1 MAEKL
6 VSPGVFT
13 RENDLSFI
21 AQGVGEIGAAIVGPF
36 KQGPAF
42 KPTIITTQSELTD
55 VFGAADGTYYTELTA
70 QNYLREAGV
79 VTICRVAGTTGYTEQ
94 SPALLTITADGSVK
108 TISVSGSATGSGY
121 TNGTAPIIFSGF
133 TATTQ
138 PTASATIVGGAVSA
152 ITLTNIGQ
160 NVTVTGSIS
169 VSGSALATTASVLIF
184 TATTTAAS
192 GAVGIL
198 FNTDT
203 QTTSFTDSITL
214 TNSTNTSGNFIIS
227 GSTLSGS
234 YSASVDPIANNSIDD
249 VFGTSPL
256 GTKEAYVYGYF
267 ANAAQTYVS
276 ASADVQLTILDPQ
289 SFSGSY
295 GTGLACGANTPTIQ
309 SQLIGGNRY
318 DLFTFYT
325 LADGNVENTRYK
337 VTIGNIKAA
346 GDINGS
352 DYGSFSVYV
361 RAYGDTDKR
370 QTILEQYNNVTLD
383 SSAPNY
389 IARVI
394 GDGNTTIDSN
404 GKITTTGDWGN
415 KSKYI
420 RVEMAAAS
428 DSNPIVAVPFG
439 HDAYTLP
446 VNAGALDA
454 LIPAVTYNTGS
465 TTAIAGINLLNSD
478 NTIYLKPTPVGATQG
493 ANLVFGL
500 DNQGG
505 LTLSAEANATEI
517 ARRQFTIAFQNGFDG
532 LNPTTPS
539 YKGTN
544 IIASNSQGFDLSE
557 ATSNGSIAYKRC
569 LDALSN
575 VDEWDINLLVLPG
588 VTYQQH
594 SYVAQLGMDLC
605 ENRADAFYIMD
616 AAGQDA
622 MIGATVS
629 AVASLD
635 TNYAGVYYPWV
646 KTIDVNTNKL
656 IAVPPSVIMPAV
668 YANNDRLAAEWFA
681 PAGLNRGG
689 LMGAVAVTNRLTHAE
704 RDELYEGRVN
714 PIAQFPGQGISAYGQ
729 KTLQAKPSALDR
741 INVRRLLITVKKYI
755 ASTSRYLVFEQNTTD
770 TRNKFLNAVNPYLE
784 GIQQKQGLY
793 AFKVVMDDTNNT
805 PDVIDRNIMKG
816 AIFLQ
821 PTKTAEFI
829 QIDFNIL
836 PTGASFNA

>member
-79 VTICRVAGTTGYTEQ
+79 VTICRVAGTDGYTEQ
-94 SPALLTITADGSVK
+94 YPVIIT
-108 TISVSGSATGSGY
+108 VSDSA
-121 TNGTAPIIFSGF
+121 
-133 TATTQ
+133 AT
-138 PTASATIVGGAVSA
+138 SSYDEK
-152 ITLTNIGQ
+152 
-160 NVTVTGSIS
+160 
-169 VSGSALATTASVLIF
+169 
-184 TATTTAAS
+184 
-192 GAVGIL
+192 AVGIL

-203 QTTSFTDSITL
+203 QTTSFSDDLGLNDNGNGEFTL
-214 TNSTNTSGNFIIS
+214 D

-234 YSASVDPIANNSIDD
+234 FDVSVNPTSNASIDD

-267 ANAAQTYVS
+267 AEEATNALDTAGT
-276 ASADVQLTILDPQ
+276 ASVNYYTLDPQ
-289 SFSGSY
+289 EF
-295 GTGLACGANTPTIQ
+295 TGGAQGAYTPSIQ
-309 SQLIGGNRY
+309 SQLIGGSRY
-318 DLFTFYT
+318 NLFTLHT
-325 LADGNVENTRYK
+325 LADGNVENTRFK
-337 VTIGNIKAA
+337 VTIGNVKAA
-346 GDINGS
+346 GTVSGT
-352 DYGSFSVYV
+352 DYGTFSVYV

-370 QTILEQYNNVTLD
+370 QTVLEQYNNVNLD
-383 SSAPNY
+383 PTSVNY
-389 IARVI
+389 VARVI
-394 GDGNTTIDSN
+394 GDGYKTIDSN
-404 GKITTTGDWGN
+404 GKITEHGDWGN

-420 RVEMAAAS
+420 RVEAIS
-428 DSNPIVAVPFG
+428 SEEYPIVAVPFG

-446 VNAGALDA
+446 VNAGELDT

-465 TTAIAGINLLNSD
+465 TSAIAGINLLNDD
-478 NTIYLKPTPVGATQG
+478 NKIYLKPIPDGATTG
-493 ANLVFGL
+493 ANVAFGL
-500 DNQGG
+500 DDQGG
-505 LTLSAEANATEI
+505 LDLTLTTAAEVAK
-517 ARRQFTIAFQNGFDG
+517 RQFTIAFQGGFDG
-532 LNPTTPS
+532 MNPTIPS
-539 YKGTN
+539 NKGTA
-544 IIASNSQGFDLSE
+544 IIDGSNVQGFDLSE
-557 ATSNGSIAYKRC
+557 ASADGSIAYKKC

-575 VDEWDINLLVLPG
+575 VDEWDINLLVMPG
-588 VTYQQH
+588 VTYQQAP
-594 SYVAQLGMDLC
+594 YVAQLGIDLC

-616 AAGQDA
+616 AAGQSATIADA
-622 MIGATVS
+622 VDTV
-629 AVASLD
+629 APLD

-646 KTIDVNTNKL
+646 KTIDINTNKL

-668 YANNDRLAAEWFA
+668 FANNDRLAAEWFA

-704 RDELYEGRVN
+704 RDDLYEGRVN

-793 AFKVVMDDTNNT
+793 AFKVVMDETNNT

>member
-79 VTICRVAGTTGYTEQ
+79 VTICRVAGVGGYTDV
-94 SPALLTITADGSVK
+94 SSSYLVATT
-108 TISVSGSATGSGY
+108 SGSSK
-121 TNGTAPIIFSGF
+121 
-133 TATTQ
+133 
-138 PTASATIVGGAVSA
+138 IVG
-152 ITLTNIGQ
+152 TLFSTQ
-160 NVTVTGSIS
+160 NPLDPST
-169 VSGSALATTASVLIF
+169 F
-184 TATTTAAS
+184 AA
-192 GAVGIL
+192 
-198 FNTDT
+198 
-203 QTTSFTDSITL
+203 
-214 TNSTNTSGNFIIS
+214 NTSGNFVID
-227 GSTLSGS
+227 G
-234 YSASVDPIANNSIDD
+234 YSASVVVSSTASIDD
-249 VFGTSPL
+249 VFGVSPK
-256 GTKEAYVYGYF
+256 GTKGVYAHTFFENHG
-267 ANAAQTYVS
+267 
-276 ASADVQLTILDPQ
+276 LTIN
-289 SFSGSY
+289 
-295 GTGLACGANTPTIQ
+295 NTTTMSIVVFEQDYTNYDAAATATTPFVK
-309 SQLIGGNRY
+309 SQLIAGDRY
-318 DLFTFYT
+318 DLFQFET
-325 LADGNVENTRYK
+325 LADGNAENTRFK
-337 VTIGNIKAA
+337 VSIGNVKAA

-361 RAYGDTDKR
+361 RAYNDTDKR
-370 QTILEQYNNVTLD
+370 QTVLEQYNNVTLD
-383 SSAPNY
+383 PTATNY

-394 GDGNTTIDSN
+394 GDGKTTIDSN

-428 DSNPIVAVPFG
+428 DANPVVAVPFG
-439 HDAYTLP
+439 HGAYTNPFATDGDDDL
-446 VNAGALDA
+446 V
-454 LIPAVTYNTGS
+454 PAVTYSTGS
-465 TTAIAGINLLNSD
+465 KDSATKFSGIDLEGNTDNVFYLNP
-478 NTIYLKPTPVGATQG
+478 IPTDADTG
-493 ANLVFGL
+493 ANVDFGL
-500 DNQGG
+500 DAQVG
-505 LTLSAEANATEI
+505 LSLTSNASATEI
-517 ARRQFTIAFQNGFDG
+517 TKRQFTIAFQGGFDG
-532 LNPTTPS
+532 TNPATPS
-539 YKGTN
+539 YKGIDITGT
-544 IIASNSQGFDLSE
+544 NSQGFDLSG
-557 ATSNGSIAYKRC
+557 ATASGSVAYARC
-569 LDALSN
+569 LNALSN
-575 VDEWDINLLVLPG
+575 VDEWDINLLVMPG
-588 VTYQQH
+588 VTYEQH
-594 SYVAQLGMDLC
+594 PYVAQLGMDLC
-605 ENRADAFYIMD
+605 ENRSDAFYIMD
-616 AAGQDA
+616 AAGQETG
-622 MIGATVS
+622 ISATVS
-629 AVASLD
+629 AVAALD
-635 TNYAGVYYPWV
+635 TNYAGVYFPWV

>member
-79 VTICRVAGTTGYTEQ
+79 VTICRVAGIGGYTEKA
-94 SPALLTITADGSVK
+94 PVLLTLSSA
-108 TISVSGSATGSGY
+108 SVSK
-121 TNGTAPIIFSGF
+121 
-133 TATTQ
+133 
-138 PTASATIVGGAVSA
+138 
-152 ITLTNIGQ
+152 
-160 NVTVTGSIS
+160 S
-169 VSGSALATTASVLIF
+169 VA
-184 TATTTAAS
+184 
-192 GAVGIL
+192 IL

-203 QTTSFTDSITL
+203 D
-214 TNSTNTSGNFIIS
+214 TNSFSTTFSASSNTTNSGNFS
-227 GSTLSGS
+227 LGGLTLSGS
-234 YSASVDPIANNSIDD
+234 YATSLVPSSTKSVDD
-249 VFGTSPL
+249 VFGISPL

-267 ANAAQTYVS
+267 SDASTGVYASFDTASNANVSYVTLGDQNFTYDATY
-276 ASADVQLTILDPQ
+276 ASTPWIKSQDM
-289 SFSGSY
+289 G
-295 GTGLACGANTPTIQ
+295 GL
-309 SQLIGGNRY
+309 RY
-318 DLFTFYT
+318 DLFRLHT

-337 VTIGNIKAA
+337 VTIGNVKAA

-361 RAYGDTDKR
+361 RAFGDTDKR

-383 SSAPNY
+383 PTAVNY

-394 GDGNTTIDSN
+394 GDTASTIDNN
-404 GKITTTGDWGN
+404 GKITTSGDWSN

-420 RVEMAAAS
+420 RVETKDS
-428 DSNPIVAVPFG
+428 DLYPITAVPYA
-439 HDAYTLP
+439 HAAYENFISGSSTELANLP
-446 VNAGALDA
+446 G
-454 LIPAVTYNTGS
+454 VTF
-465 TTAIAGINLLNSD
+465 TTASNGSSVYASGINLDNSD
-478 NTIYLKPTPVGATQG
+478 NTLFLKPLTETLGYNGNNSVFSLDTLVGLPLTSNASAT
-493 ANLVFGL
+493 AVSYR
-500 DNQGG
+500 
-505 LTLSAEANATEI
+505 T
-517 ARRQFTIAFQNGFDG
+517 FTIAFQGGFDG
-532 LNPTTPS
+532 LNPTIPS
-539 YKGTN
+539 YKGIDIVGT
-544 IIASNSQGFDLSE
+544 NSQGFNLSG
-557 ATSNGSIAYKRC
+557 ATTSGSAAYAKC
-569 LDALSN
+569 LNALSN

-588 VTYQQH
+588 VTYEQH
-594 SYVAQLGMDLC
+594 PYVAQLGMDLC
-605 ENRADAFYIMD
+605 ENRSDAFYIMD
-616 AAGQDA
+616 AAGQENG
-622 MIGATVS
+622 ITATVS
-629 AVASLD
+629 AVAALD

-656 IAVPPSVIMPAV
+656 IAVPPSVLMPAV

-784 GIQQKQGLY
+784 GIQLKQGLY

>member
-79 VTICRVAGTTGYTEQ
+79 VTICRVAGVGGYTEKA
-94 SPALLTITADGSVK
+94 PVLIT
-108 TISVSGSATGSGY
+108 VSDSA
-121 TNGTAPIIFSGF
+121 A
-133 TATTQ
+133 
-138 PTASATIVGGAVSA
+138 TASYDEKV
-152 ITLTNIGQ
+152 
-160 NVTVTGSIS
+160 
-169 VSGSALATTASVLIF
+169 
-184 TATTTAAS
+184 
-192 GAVGIL
+192 VGIL
-198 FNTDT
+198 FNTDSDA
-203 QTTSFTDSITL
+203 TSFSDDLDLTDNGDGEFTL
-214 TNSTNTSGNFIIS
+214 DGI
-227 GSTLSGS
+227 TLSGS
-234 YSASVDPIANNSIDD
+234 FDVSVNPSSNASIDD
-249 VFGTSPL
+249 VFGVSPK
-256 GTKEAYVYGYF
+256 GSKEAYVYGYF
-267 ANAAQTYVS
+267 ANEAETALSQSIT
-276 ASADVQLTILDPQ
+276 ASVNYYTLDNQ

-295 GTGLACGANTPTIQ
+295 GTGKACGANTPMIQ

-325 LADGNVENTRYK
+325 LADGNVENTRFK

-352 DYGSFSVYV
+352 DYGSFSVFV
-361 RAYGDTDKR
+361 RAYGDSDKR

-383 SSAPNY
+383 PNATNY

-420 RVEMAAAS
+420 RVEMAIAS
-428 DSNPIVAVPFG
+428 DANPVVAVPFG
-439 HDAYTLP
+439 HDAYYLP
-446 VNAGALDA
+446 VNAGELDS

-465 TTAIAGINLLNSD
+465 TSAIAGINLLDGDNSV
-478 NTIYLKPTPVGATQG
+478 YLNPIPNGATQG
-493 ANLVFGL
+493 INEVFGL
-500 DNQGG
+500 DDQGG
-505 LTLSAEANATEI
+505 LSLTSNAI
-517 ARRQFTIAFQNGFDG
+517 ASEVAKRQFTIAFQHGFDG
-532 LNPTTPS
+532 INPTTPS
-539 YKGTN
+539 YKGNDIVGT
-544 IIASNSQGFDLSE
+544 NSQGFNLSGPT
-557 ATSNGSIAYKRC
+557 ADGAIAYKNC
-569 LDALSN
+569 LDALGN

-588 VTYQQH
+588 VNYNDH
-594 SYVAQLGMDLC
+594 PYVAQLGIDLC

-616 AAGQDA
+616 AAGQGA
-622 MIGATVS
+622 NIEATVN
-629 AVASLD
+629 AVAPLD
-635 TNYAGVYYPWV
+635 TNYAGVYFPWV

-741 INVRRLLITVKKYI
+741 INVRRLLITVKKFI
-755 ASTSRYLVFEQNTTD
+755 ASTSRFLVFEQNTTD
-770 TRNKFLNAVNPYLE
+770 TRNRFLNAVNPYLE

-793 AFKVVMDDTNNT
+793 AFRVVMDETNNT

>member
-79 VTICRVAGTTGYTEQ
+79 VTICRVAGIGGYTEKA
-94 SPALLTITADGSVK
+94 PVLVTLAGP
-108 TISVSGSATGSGY
+108 SGS
-121 TNGTAPIIFSGF
+121 TN
-133 TATTQ
+133 
-138 PTASATIVGGAVSA
+138 TIVSKSVAV
-152 ITLTNIGQ
+152 
-160 NVTVTGSIS
+160 
-169 VSGSALATTASVLIF
+169 
-184 TATTTAAS
+184 
-192 GAVGIL
+192 L

-203 QTTSFTDSITL
+203 D
-214 TNSTNTSGNFIIS
+214 TNSFSTTFS
-227 GSTLSGS
+227 GSVSGYGNVSYGGLTLSGS
-234 YSASVDPIANNSIDD
+234 YAASLVPLSTQSIDD

-267 ANAAQTYVS
+267 SDAATNVYNSYYS
-276 ASADVQLTILDPQ
+276 ASL
-289 SFSGSY
+289 SGSTLVQNPLQQFASASFVTLGDQNFTY
-295 GTGLACGANTPTIQ
+295 DATYASTPWIQ
-309 SQLIGGNRY
+309 SQDMGGLRY
-318 DLFTFYT
+318 DLFRLHT

-337 VTIGNIKAA
+337 VTIGNVKAA

-361 RAYGDTDKR
+361 RAFGDTDRR

-383 SSAPNY
+383 PTAVNY

-394 GDGNTTIDSN
+394 GDGYKTIN
-404 GKITTTGDWGN
+404 AFGKITELGDWGN

-420 RVEMAAAS
+420 RVETKDS
-428 DSNPIVAVPFG
+428 DLYPITAVPYA
-439 HDAYTLP
+439 HAAYENFISGSSTELANLP
-446 VNAGALDA
+446 G
-454 LIPAVTYNTGS
+454 VTF
-465 TTAIAGINLLNSD
+465 TTASNGSSIYASGINLDNAD
-478 NTIYLKPTPVGATQG
+478 NTLFLKPLTETLGYNGNNSVFSLDTLVGLPLTSNASAT
-493 ANLVFGL
+493 AVSYR
-500 DNQGG
+500 
-505 LTLSAEANATEI
+505 T
-517 ARRQFTIAFQNGFDG
+517 FTIAFQGGFDG

-544 IIASNSQGFDLSE
+544 ISETNSQGFDLSG
-557 ATSNGSIAYKRC
+557 ATASGSAAYARC
-569 LDALSN
+569 LNALSN

-588 VTYQQH
+588 VNYNDH
-594 SYVAQLGMDLC
+594 PYVSQLGIDLC

-616 AAGQDA
+616 AAGQGANID
-622 MIGATVS
+622 ATVA
-629 AVASLD
+629 AVQPLD

>member
-94 SPALLTITADGSVK
+94 SPGLLTITADGSVK

-121 TNGTAPIIFSGF
+121 PTNGTSPIIFTGF

-138 PTASATIVGGAVSA
+138 PTASATIVGGVVTAV
-152 ITLTNIGQ
+152 TLTNIGQ

-169 VSGSALATTASVLIF
+169 VSGSALAATAATLSF

-192 GAVGIL
+192 ASVGIL

-214 TNSTNTSGNFIIS
+214 TNSTNTSGNFVIS

-267 ANAAQTYVS
+267 ANAAQPYVS
-276 ASADVQLTILDPQ
+276 ASADVQLTALADQ
-289 SFSGSY
+289 VFSG
-295 GTGLACGANTPTIQ
+295 GAQGAVTPSIQ
-309 SQLIGGNRY
+309 SQLIGGSRF
-318 DLFTFYT
+318 DLFTLHT
-325 LADGNVENTRYK
+325 LSDGNVENTRFK
-337 VTIGNIKAA
+337 VTIGNVKAA
-346 GDINGS
+346 GTVNGS
-352 DYGSFSVYV
+352 DYGTFSVYV
-361 RAYGDTDKR
+361 RAYSDTDRR
-370 QTILEQYNNVTLD
+370 QTILEQYNNVNLD
-383 SSAPNY
+383 PTSVNY
-389 IARVI
+389 VARVI
-394 GDGNTTIDSN
+394 GDSYKTIDAN
-404 GKITTTGDWGN
+404 GKITELGDWGN

-420 RVEMAAAS
+420 RVEAVS
-428 DSNPIVAVPFG
+428 SEEYPIVSVPFG

-446 VNAGALDA
+446 VVAGNLDS

-465 TTAIAGINLLNSD
+465 TAVIAGINLLNDD
-478 NTIYLKPTPVGATQG
+478 NKIYLKPIPDGATTG
-493 ANLVFGL
+493 ANVAFGL

-505 LTLSAEANATEI
+505 LDLTLTTAAEITK
-517 ARRQFTIAFQNGFDG
+517 RQFTIAFQGGFDG
-532 LNPTTPS
+532 LNPTIPS
-539 YKGTN
+539 NKGTA
-544 IIASNSQGFDLSE
+544 IIDGANVQGFDLSE
-557 ATSNGSIAYKRC
+557 ATSSGSISYKKC

-575 VDEWDINLLVLPG
+575 VDEWDINLLVMPG
-588 VTYQQH
+588 VTYQQTP
-594 SYVAQLGMDLC
+594 YVAQLGIDLC
-605 ENRADAFYIMD
+605 ENRADAFFIMD
-616 AAGQDA
+616 AAGQSATIADA
-622 MIGATVS
+622 VDTV
-629 AVASLD
+629 APLD

>member
-79 VTICRVAGTTGYTEQ
+79 VTICRVAGIGGYTEKA
-94 SPALLTITADGSVK
+94 PVLVTLAGP
-108 TISVSGSATGSGY
+108 SGS
-121 TNGTAPIIFSGF
+121 TN
-133 TATTQ
+133 
-138 PTASATIVGGAVSA
+138 TIVSKSVAV
-152 ITLTNIGQ
+152 
-160 NVTVTGSIS
+160 
-169 VSGSALATTASVLIF
+169 
-184 TATTTAAS
+184 
-192 GAVGIL
+192 L

-203 QTTSFTDSITL
+203 D
-214 TNSTNTSGNFIIS
+214 TNSFSTTFS
-227 GSTLSGS
+227 GSVSGYGNVSYGGLTLSGS
-234 YSASVDPIANNSIDD
+234 YATSLVPLSTQSIDD

-267 ANAAQTYVS
+267 SDAATNVYNSYYS
-276 ASADVQLTILDPQ
+276 ASL
-289 SFSGSY
+289 SGSTLVQNPLQQFASASFVTLGDQNFTY
-295 GTGLACGANTPTIQ
+295 DATYASTPWIQ
-309 SQLIGGNRY
+309 SQDMGGLRY
-318 DLFTFYT
+318 DLFRFHT

-337 VTIGNIKAA
+337 VTIGNVKAA

-361 RAYGDTDKR
+361 RAFGDTDRR

-383 SSAPNY
+383 PTAVNY

-394 GDGNTTIDSN
+394 GDTKSTIDNN
-404 GKITTTGDWGN
+404 GKITTSGDWSN

-420 RVEMAAAS
+420 RVETKDS
-428 DSNPIVAVPFG
+428 DLYPITAVPYA
-439 HDAYTLP
+439 HAAYENFISGSSTELANLP
-446 VNAGALDA
+446 G
-454 LIPAVTYNTGS
+454 VTF
-465 TTAIAGINLLNSD
+465 TTASNGSSIYASGINLDNAD
-478 NTIYLKPTPVGATQG
+478 NTLFLKPLTETLGYNGNNSVFSLDTLVGLPLTSNASAT
-493 ANLVFGL
+493 AVSYR
-500 DNQGG
+500 
-505 LTLSAEANATEI
+505 T
-517 ARRQFTIAFQNGFDG
+517 FTIAFQGGFDG
-532 LNPTTPS
+532 LNPTIPS
-539 YKGTN
+539 YKGIDIVGT
-544 IIASNSQGFDLSE
+544 NSQGFNLSG
-557 ATSNGSIAYKRC
+557 ATTSGSAAYARC
-569 LDALSN
+569 LNALSN

-588 VTYQQH
+588 VTYEQH
-594 SYVAQLGMDLC
+594 PYVAQLGMDLC
-605 ENRADAFYIMD
+605 ENRSDAFYIMD
-616 AAGQDA
+616 AAGQTNG
-622 MIGATVS
+622 ITATVS
-629 AVASLD
+629 AVSGLD

>member
-79 VTICRVAGTTGYTEQ
+79 VTICRVAGIGGYTEKA
-94 SPALLTITADGSVK
+94 PVLLTLSSA
-108 TISVSGSATGSGY
+108 SVSK
-121 TNGTAPIIFSGF
+121 
-133 TATTQ
+133 
-138 PTASATIVGGAVSA
+138 
-152 ITLTNIGQ
+152 
-160 NVTVTGSIS
+160 S
-169 VSGSALATTASVLIF
+169 VA
-184 TATTTAAS
+184 
-192 GAVGIL
+192 IL

-203 QTTSFTDSITL
+203 D
-214 TNSTNTSGNFIIS
+214 TNSFSTTFSASSNTTNSGNFS
-227 GSTLSGS
+227 LGGVTLSGS
-234 YSASVDPIANNSIDD
+234 YATSLVPSSTKSVDD
-249 VFGTSPL
+249 VFGVSPL

-267 ANAAQTYVS
+267 SDASTGVYASFDTASNANVSYVTLGDQNFTYDATY
-276 ASADVQLTILDPQ
+276 AS
-289 SFSGSY
+289 
-295 GTGLACGANTPTIQ
+295 TPWIQ
-309 SQLIGGNRY
+309 SQDMGGLRY
-318 DLFTFYT
+318 DLFRFHT

-337 VTIGNIKAA
+337 VTIGNVKAA

-361 RAYGDTDKR
+361 RAFGDTDRR

-383 SSAPNY
+383 PTAVNY

-394 GDGNTTIDSN
+394 GDTESTIDNN
-404 GKITTTGDWGN
+404 GKITISGDWSN

-420 RVEMAAAS
+420 RVETKDS
-428 DSNPIVAVPFG
+428 DLYPITAVPYA
-439 HDAYTLP
+439 HAAYENFISGSSTELANLP
-446 VNAGALDA
+446 G
-454 LIPAVTYNTGS
+454 VTF
-465 TTAIAGINLLNSD
+465 TTASNGSSIYASGINLDNAD
-478 NTIYLKPTPVGATQG
+478 NTLFLKPLTETLGYNGNNSVFSLDTLVGLPLTSNASAT
-493 ANLVFGL
+493 AVSYR
-500 DNQGG
+500 
-505 LTLSAEANATEI
+505 T
-517 ARRQFTIAFQNGFDG
+517 FTIAFQGGFDG
-532 LNPTTPS
+532 LNPTIPS
-539 YKGTN
+539 YKGIDIVGT
-544 IIASNSQGFDLSE
+544 NSQGFNLSG
-557 ATSNGSIAYKRC
+557 ATTSGSAAYARC
-569 LDALSN
+569 LNALSN

-588 VTYQQH
+588 VTYEQH
-594 SYVAQLGMDLC
+594 PYVAQLGMDLC
-605 ENRADAFYIMD
+605 ENRSDAFFIMD
-616 AAGQDA
+616 AAGQTNG
-622 MIGATVS
+622 ITATVS
-629 AVASLD
+629 AVAALD

>member
-79 VTICRVAGTTGYTEQ
+79 VTICRVAGIGGYTEKA
-94 SPALLTITADGSVK
+94 PVLLTLSSA
-108 TISVSGSATGSGY
+108 SVSKS
-121 TNGTAPIIFSGF
+121 
-133 TATTQ
+133 
-138 PTASATIVGGAVSA
+138 VAV
-152 ITLTNIGQ
+152 
-160 NVTVTGSIS
+160 
-169 VSGSALATTASVLIF
+169 
-184 TATTTAAS
+184 
-192 GAVGIL
+192 L

-203 QTTSFTDSITL
+203 D
-214 TNSTNTSGNFIIS
+214 TNSFSTTFSASANITSSGNFS
-227 GSTLSGS
+227 LGGFTLSGS
-234 YSASVDPIANNSIDD
+234 YATSLVPSSTKSVDD
-249 VFGTSPL
+249 VFGVSPL

-267 ANAAQTYVS
+267 SDASTGVYASFDTASNANVSYVTLGDQNFTYDATY
-276 ASADVQLTILDPQ
+276 AS
-289 SFSGSY
+289 
-295 GTGLACGANTPTIQ
+295 TPWIQ
-309 SQLIGGNRY
+309 SQDMGGLRY
-318 DLFTFYT
+318 DLFRFHT

-337 VTIGNIKAA
+337 VTIGNVKAA

-361 RAYGDTDKR
+361 RAFGDTDRR

-383 SSAPNY
+383 PTAVNY

-394 GDGNTTIDSN
+394 GDTESTIDNN
-404 GKITTTGDWGN
+404 GKITISGDWSN

-420 RVEMAAAS
+420 RVETKDS
-428 DSNPIVAVPFG
+428 DLYPITAVPYA
-439 HDAYTLP
+439 HAAYENFISGSSTELANLP
-446 VNAGALDA
+446 G
-454 LIPAVTYNTGS
+454 VTF
-465 TTAIAGINLLNSD
+465 TTASNGSSIYASGINLDNAD
-478 NTIYLKPTPVGATQG
+478 NTLFLKPLTETLGYNGNNSVFSLDTLVGLPLTSNASAT
-493 ANLVFGL
+493 AVSYR
-500 DNQGG
+500 
-505 LTLSAEANATEI
+505 T
-517 ARRQFTIAFQNGFDG
+517 FTIAFQGGFDG
-532 LNPTTPS
+532 LNPTIPS
-539 YKGTN
+539 YKGIDIVGT
-544 IIASNSQGFDLSE
+544 NSQGFNLSG
-557 ATSNGSIAYKRC
+557 ATTSGSAAYARC
-569 LDALSN
+569 LNALSN

-588 VTYQQH
+588 VTYEQH
-594 SYVAQLGMDLC
+594 PYVAQLGMDLC
-605 ENRADAFYIMD
+605 ENRSDAFFIMD
-616 AAGQDA
+616 AAGQTNG
-622 MIGATVS
+622 ITATVS
-629 AVASLD
+629 AVAALD

>member
-55 VFGAADGTYYTELTA
+55 VFGTADGTYYTELTA

-79 VTICRVAGTTGYTEQ
+79 VTICRVAGVGGYTDVD
-94 SPALLTITADGSVK
+94 AAYLV
-108 TISVSGSATGSGY
+108 AT
-121 TNGTAPIIFSGF
+121 TNGTSSIVGTLFGTENPLDTTIFSG
-133 TATTQ
+133 
-138 PTASATIVGGAVSA
+138 G
-152 ITLTNIGQ
+152 TN
-160 NVTVTGSIS
+160 
-169 VSGSALATTASVLIF
+169 
-184 TATTTAAS
+184 
-192 GAVGIL
+192 
-198 FNTDT
+198 
-203 QTTSFTDSITL
+203 
-214 TNSTNTSGNFIIS
+214 GNFVVD
-227 GSTLSGS
+227 G
-234 YSASVDPIANNSIDD
+234 YSASVVAASTASIDD
-249 VFGTSPL
+249 VFGVSPK
-256 GTKEAYVYGYF
+256 GTKGVYTHTFFENHG
-267 ANAAQTYVS
+267 
-276 ASADVQLTILDPQ
+276 LTINSSTTMSLIRQTQD
-289 SFSGSY
+289 FTNY
-295 GTGLACGANTPTIQ
+295 TEAATATTPYVQ
-309 SQLIGGNRY
+309 SQLIAGERF
-318 DLFTFYT
+318 DLFKFET
-325 LADGNVENTRYK
+325 LADGNVENKRFK
-337 VTIGNIKAA
+337 VSIANVKAA

-352 DYGSFSVYV
+352 DYGSFSVFV
-361 RAYGDTDKR
+361 RAYNDTDKR
-370 QTILEQYNNVTLD
+370 QTVLEQYNNVTLD
-383 SSAPNY
+383 PNATNY

-394 GDGNTTIDSN
+394 GDGKTTIDSN
-404 GKITTTGDWGN
+404 GKITITGDWGN

-428 DSNPIVAVPFG
+428 DANPVVAVPFG
-439 HDAYTLP
+439 HDAYTIPFATDGDDSLVP
-446 VNAGALDA
+446 V
-454 LIPAVTYNTGS
+454 VTYSTGS
-465 TTAIAGINLLNSD
+465 KDSATKFSGIDLEGNSD
-478 NTIYLKPTPVGATQG
+478 NAFYLQPIPDGAGTG
-493 ANLVFGL
+493 DNVAFGL
-500 DNQGG
+500 DAQVG
-505 LTLSAEANATEI
+505 LSLTSNANASEVSK
-517 ARRQFTIAFQNGFDG
+517 RQFTIAFQGGFDG
-532 LNPTTPS
+532 MNPTTPS
-539 YKGTN
+539 YKG
-544 IIASNSQGFDLSE
+544 IDIVGSNSQGFDLSG
-557 ATSNGSIAYKRC
+557 AAASGSVAYKRC
-569 LDALSN
+569 LDALGN

-588 VTYQQH
+588 VNYNDH
-594 SYVAQLGMDLC
+594 PYVAQLGIDLC

-616 AAGQDA
+616 AAGQGA
-622 MIGATVS
+622 NIEATVN
-629 AVASLD
+629 AVAPLD
-635 TNYAGVYYPWV
+635 TNYAGVYFPWV

-741 INVRRLLITVKKYI
+741 INVRRLLITVKKFI
-755 ASTSRYLVFEQNTTD
+755 ASTSRFLVFEQNTTD
-770 TRNKFLNAVNPYLE
+770 TRNRFLNAVNPYLE

-793 AFKVVMDDTNNT
+793 AFRVVMDETNNT

>member
-79 VTICRVAGTTGYTEQ
+79 VTICRVAGIGGYTEKA
-94 SPALLTITADGSVK
+94 PVLLTLSSA
-108 TISVSGSATGSGY
+108 SVSK
-121 TNGTAPIIFSGF
+121 
-133 TATTQ
+133 
-138 PTASATIVGGAVSA
+138 
-152 ITLTNIGQ
+152 
-160 NVTVTGSIS
+160 S
-169 VSGSALATTASVLIF
+169 VA
-184 TATTTAAS
+184 
-192 GAVGIL
+192 IL

-203 QTTSFTDSITL
+203 D
-214 TNSTNTSGNFIIS
+214 TNSFSTTFSASSNTTNSGNFS
-227 GSTLSGS
+227 LGGVTLSGS
-234 YSASVDPIANNSIDD
+234 YATSLVPSSTKSVDD
-249 VFGTSPL
+249 VFGVSPL

-267 ANAAQTYVS
+267 SDASTGVYASFDTTSS
-276 ASADVQLTILDPQ
+276 ASV
-289 SFSGSY
+289 SY
-295 GTGLACGANTPTIQ
+295 VTLGDQNFTYDATYASTPWIQ
-309 SQLIGGNRY
+309 SQDMGGLRY
-318 DLFTFYT
+318 DLFRFHT

-337 VTIGNIKAA
+337 VTIGNVKAA

-361 RAYGDTDKR
+361 RAFGDTDRR

-383 SSAPNY
+383 PTAVNY

-394 GDGNTTIDSN
+394 GDTESTIDNN
-404 GKITTTGDWGN
+404 GKITISGDWSN

-420 RVEMAAAS
+420 RVETKDS
-428 DSNPIVAVPFG
+428 DLYPITAVPYA
-439 HDAYTLP
+439 HAAYENFISGSSTELANLP
-446 VNAGALDA
+446 G
-454 LIPAVTYNTGS
+454 VTF
-465 TTAIAGINLLNSD
+465 TTASNGSSIYASGINLDNAD
-478 NTIYLKPTPVGATQG
+478 NTLFLKPLTETLGYNGNNSVFSLDTLVGLPLTSNASAT
-493 ANLVFGL
+493 AVSYR
-500 DNQGG
+500 
-505 LTLSAEANATEI
+505 T
-517 ARRQFTIAFQNGFDG
+517 FTIAFQGGFDG
-532 LNPTTPS
+532 LNPTIPS
-539 YKGTN
+539 YKGIDIVGT
-544 IIASNSQGFDLSE
+544 NSQGFNLSG
-557 ATSNGSIAYKRC
+557 ATTSGSAAYARC
-569 LDALSN
+569 LNALSN

-588 VTYQQH
+588 VTYEQH
-594 SYVAQLGMDLC
+594 PYVAQLGMDLC
-605 ENRADAFYIMD
+605 ENRSDAFFIMD
-616 AAGQDA
+616 AAGQTNG
-622 MIGATVS
+622 ITATVS
-629 AVASLD
+629 AVAALD

>member
-94 SPALLTITADGSVK
+94 SPGLLTITADGSVK

-160 NVTVTGSIS
+160 NVTVTGTIS
-169 VSGSALATTASVLIF
+169 VSGSALAATAATLSF

-276 ASADVQLTILDPQ
+276 ASADVELTALADQ
-289 SFSGSY
+289 VFSG
-295 GTGLACGANTPTIQ
+295 GAQEAVTPMIQ
-309 SQLIGGNRY
+309 SQLIGGSRF
-318 DLFTFYT
+318 DLFALHT
-325 LADGNVENTRYK
+325 LSDGNVENTRFK
-337 VTIGNIKAA
+337 VTIGNVKAA
-346 GDINGS
+346 GTVNGS
-352 DYGSFSVYV
+352 DYGTFSVYV
-361 RAYGDTDKR
+361 RAYDDTDRR
-370 QTILEQYNNVTLD
+370 QTILEQYNNVNLD
-383 SSAPNY
+383 PTSVNY
-389 IARVI
+389 VARVI
-394 GDGNTTIDSN
+394 GDGYKTINDA
-404 GKITTTGDWGN
+404 GKITELGDWGN

-420 RVEMAAAS
+420 RVEAISS
-428 DSNPIVAVPFG
+428 DEYPIVAVPFG

-446 VNAGALDA
+446 VVAGNLDS

-465 TTAIAGINLLNSD
+465 TAVIAGINLLNDD
-478 NTIYLKPTPVGATQG
+478 NKIYLKPIPDGATTG
-493 ANLVFGL
+493 ANVAFGL

-505 LTLSAEANATEI
+505 LDLTLTTAAEITK
-517 ARRQFTIAFQNGFDG
+517 RQFTIAFQGGFDG
-532 LNPTTPS
+532 LNPTIPS
-539 YKGTN
+539 NKGTA
-544 IIASNSQGFDLSE
+544 IIDGANVQGFDLSG
-557 ATSNGSIAYKRC
+557 ATSSGSIAYKKC

-575 VDEWDINLLVLPG
+575 VDEWDINLLVMPG
-588 VTYQQH
+588 VTYQQTP
-594 SYVAQLGMDLC
+594 YVAQLGIDLC

-616 AAGQDA
+616 AAKQSATIADA
-622 MIGATVS
+622 VDTV
-629 AVASLD
+629 APLD
-635 TNYAGVYYPWV
+635 TNYAGVYFPWV

>member
-79 VTICRVAGTTGYTEQ
+79 VTICRVAGIGGYTEKAPVLVTL
-94 SPALLTITADGSVK
+94 SGP
-108 TISVSGSATGSGY
+108 SGS
-121 TNGTAPIIFSGF
+121 TN
-133 TATTQ
+133 
-138 PTASATIVGGAVSA
+138 TIVSKSVAV
-152 ITLTNIGQ
+152 
-160 NVTVTGSIS
+160 
-169 VSGSALATTASVLIF
+169 
-184 TATTTAAS
+184 
-192 GAVGIL
+192 L

-203 QTTSFTDSITL
+203 D
-214 TNSTNTSGNFIIS
+214 TNSFSTTFS
-227 GSTLSGS
+227 GSTSGYGNVSFGGLTLSSS
-234 YSASVDPIANNSIDD
+234 YATSLVPSSTQSVDD

-267 ANAAQTYVS
+267 SDAATGVYASYYS
-276 ASADVQLTILDPQ
+276 ASISNSVTIQNNLQ
-289 SFSGSY
+289 QFASASFVTLGDQNFTYDATYAS
-295 GTGLACGANTPTIQ
+295 TPWIQ
-309 SQLIGGNRY
+309 SQDMGGLRY
-318 DLFTFYT
+318 DLFRLHT

-337 VTIGNIKAA
+337 VTIGNVKAA

-361 RAYGDTDKR
+361 RAFGDTDRR

-383 SSAPNY
+383 PTAVNY

-394 GDGNTTIDSN
+394 GDTESTIDNN
-404 GKITTTGDWGN
+404 GKITTSGDWSN

-420 RVEMAAAS
+420 RVETKDS
-428 DSNPIVAVPFG
+428 DLYPITAVPYA
-439 HDAYTLP
+439 HAAYENFISGSSTELANLP
-446 VNAGALDA
+446 G
-454 LIPAVTYNTGS
+454 VTF
-465 TTAIAGINLLNSD
+465 TTASNGSSIYASGINLDNAD
-478 NTIYLKPTPVGATQG
+478 NTLFLKPLTETLGYNGNNSVFSLDTLVGLPLTSNASAT
-493 ANLVFGL
+493 AVSYR
-500 DNQGG
+500 
-505 LTLSAEANATEI
+505 T
-517 ARRQFTIAFQNGFDG
+517 FTIAFQGGFDG
-532 LNPTTPS
+532 LNPTIPS
-539 YKGTN
+539 YKGIDIVGT
-544 IIASNSQGFDLSE
+544 NSQGFNLSG
-557 ATSNGSIAYKRC
+557 ATTSGSAAYARC
-569 LDALSN
+569 LNALSN
-575 VDEWDINLLVLPG
+575 VDEFDINLLVLPG
-588 VTYQQH
+588 VTYEQH
-594 SYVAQLGMDLC
+594 PYVAQLGMDLC
-605 ENRADAFYIMD
+605 ENRSDAFFIMD
-616 AAGQDA
+616 AAGQTNG
-622 MIGATVS
+622 ITATVS
-629 AVASLD
+629 AVAALD

>member
-79 VTICRVAGTTGYTEQ
+79 VTICRVAGIGGYTEKA
-94 SPALLTITADGSVK
+94 PVLLTLSSA
-108 TISVSGSATGSGY
+108 SVSK
-121 TNGTAPIIFSGF
+121 
-133 TATTQ
+133 
-138 PTASATIVGGAVSA
+138 
-152 ITLTNIGQ
+152 
-160 NVTVTGSIS
+160 S
-169 VSGSALATTASVLIF
+169 VA
-184 TATTTAAS
+184 
-192 GAVGIL
+192 IL

-203 QTTSFTDSITL
+203 D
-214 TNSTNTSGNFIIS
+214 TNSFSTTFSASSNTTNSGNFS
-227 GSTLSGS
+227 LGGATLSGS
-234 YSASVDPIANNSIDD
+234 YATSLVPSSTKSVDD
-249 VFGTSPL
+249 VFGVSPL

-267 ANAAQTYVS
+267 SDASTGVYASFDTASNANVSYVTLGDQNFTYDATY
-276 ASADVQLTILDPQ
+276 AS
-289 SFSGSY
+289 
-295 GTGLACGANTPTIQ
+295 TPWIQ
-309 SQLIGGNRY
+309 SQDMGGLRY
-318 DLFTFYT
+318 DLFRLHT

-337 VTIGNIKAA
+337 VTIGNVKAA

-361 RAYGDTDKR
+361 RAFGDTDRR

-383 SSAPNY
+383 PTAVNY

-394 GDGNTTIDSN
+394 GDTESTIDNN
-404 GKITTTGDWGN
+404 GKITTSGDWSN

-420 RVEMAAAS
+420 RVETKDS
-428 DSNPIVAVPFG
+428 DLYPITAVPYA
-439 HDAYTLP
+439 HAAYENFISGSSTELANLP
-446 VNAGALDA
+446 G
-454 LIPAVTYNTGS
+454 VTF
-465 TTAIAGINLLNSD
+465 TTASNGSSIYASGINLDNAD
-478 NTIYLKPTPVGATQG
+478 NTLFLKPLTETLGYNGNNSVFSLDTLVGLPLTSNASAT
-493 ANLVFGL
+493 AVSYR
-500 DNQGG
+500 
-505 LTLSAEANATEI
+505 T
-517 ARRQFTIAFQNGFDG
+517 FTIAFQGGFDG
-532 LNPTTPS
+532 LNPTIPS
-539 YKGTN
+539 YKGIDIVGT
-544 IIASNSQGFDLSE
+544 NSQGFNLSG
-557 ATSNGSIAYKRC
+557 ATTSGSAAYARC
-569 LDALSN
+569 LNALSN
-575 VDEWDINLLVLPG
+575 VDEFDINLLVLPG
-588 VTYQQH
+588 VTYEQH
-594 SYVAQLGMDLC
+594 PYVAQLGMDLC
-605 ENRADAFYIMD
+605 ENRSDAFFIMD
-616 AAGQDA
+616 AAGQTNG
-622 MIGATVS
+622 ITATVS
-629 AVASLD
+629 AVAALD

-668 YANNDRLAAEWFA
+668 FANNDRLAAEWFA

>member
-79 VTICRVAGTTGYTEQ
+79 VTICRVAGIGGYTDANAAYLVAE
-94 SPALLTITADGSVK
+94 T
-108 TISVSGSATGSGY
+108 SGSGSK
-121 TNGTAPIIFSGF
+121 
-133 TATTQ
+133 
-138 PTASATIVGGAVSA
+138 IVGTLFSTEDPLDTEDFLGGA
-152 ITLTNIGQ
+152 
-160 NVTVTGSIS
+160 
-169 VSGSALATTASVLIF
+169 SGSFVID
-184 TATTTAAS
+184 
-192 GAVGIL
+192 G
-198 FNTDT
+198 
-203 QTTSFTDSITL
+203 
-214 TNSTNTSGNFIIS
+214 
-227 GSTLSGS
+227 
-234 YSASVDPIANNSIDD
+234 YSASVVASSTASIDD
-249 VFGTSPL
+249 VFGVSPK
-256 GTKEAYVYGYF
+256 GTKGVYTHTFFENHGLTINGSTTMSVVVFEQDFSTQAGY
-267 ANAAQTYVS
+267 NGDAQTALTPYV
-276 ASADVQLTILDPQ
+276 
-289 SFSGSY
+289 
-295 GTGLACGANTPTIQ
+295 Q
-309 SQLIGGNRY
+309 SQLIAGQRY
-318 DLFTFYT
+318 DLFQFET
-325 LADGNVENTRYK
+325 LADGNVENKRFK
-337 VTIGNIKAA
+337 ISIGNVKAA

-352 DYGSFSVYV
+352 DYGSFSIFV
-361 RAYGDTDKR
+361 RAYTDSDRR

-383 SSAPNY
+383 PTATNY

-394 GDGNTTIDSN
+394 GDGKTTIDSN

-420 RVEMAAAS
+420 RVQMAAAS
-428 DSNPIVAVPFG
+428 DANPVVAVPFG
-439 HDAYTLP
+439 HGAYTNPFATDEDDNL
-446 VNAGALDA
+446 V
-454 LIPAVTYNTGS
+454 PAVTYSTGS
-465 TTAIAGINLLNSD
+465 NDSATKFSGIDLEGNSD
-478 NTIYLKPTPVGATQG
+478 NAFYLQPIPKDATTG
-493 ANLVFGL
+493 ANVAFGL
-500 DNQGG
+500 DTQVG
-505 LTLSAEANATEI
+505 LSLTSNASASEI
-517 ARRQFTIAFQNGFDG
+517 TKRQFTIAFQGGFDG

-539 YKGTN
+539 YKGIDIVGT
-544 IIASNSQGFDLSE
+544 NSQGFNLSTST
-557 ATSNGSIAYKRC
+557 ATGTVAYKRC

-588 VTYQQH
+588 VTYEQH
-594 SYVAQLGMDLC
+594 PSVAQLGIDLC

-616 AAGQDA
+616 AAGQENSIA
-622 MIGATVS
+622 GTVS
-629 AVASLD
+629 AVSGLD

>member
-6 VSPGVFT
+6 ASPGVFT

-42 KPTIITTQSELTD
+42 KPTIITTQSELAD

-79 VTICRVAGTTGYTEQ
+79 VTICRVAGTEGYTDTNAVYLYA
-94 SPALLTITADGSVK
+94 ST
-108 TISVSGSATGSGY
+108 TGSGSKII
-121 TNGTAPIIFSGF
+121 GTLYGTENPLDIEA
-133 TATTQ
+133 
-138 PTASATIVGGAVSA
+138 
-152 ITLTNIGQ
+152 
-160 NVTVTGSIS
+160 
-169 VSGSALATTASVLIF
+169 
-184 TATTTAAS
+184 
-192 GAVGIL
+192 
-198 FNTDT
+198 
-203 QTTSFTDSITL
+203 FTDFGGGKFVL
-214 TNSTNTSGNFIIS
+214 DG
-227 GSTLSGS
+227 
-234 YSASVDPIANNSIDD
+234 YSASVVVSSTASIDD
-249 VFGTSPL
+249 VFGVSPL
-256 GTKEAYVYGYF
+256 GTKGAYAHTFFENHGFVINNTTTLSLLNQHQAYDFGVTT
-267 ANAAQTYVS
+267 ATTPYV
-276 ASADVQLTILDPQ
+276 
-289 SFSGSY
+289 
-295 GTGLACGANTPTIQ
+295 Q
-309 SQLIGGNRY
+309 SQLIAGERY
-318 DLFTFYT
+318 DLFQFET
-325 LADGNVENTRYK
+325 LAEGNVENKRFK
-337 VTIGNIKAA
+337 ISIGNVKAA

-352 DYGSFSVYV
+352 DYGTFSVYV
-361 RAYGDTDKR
+361 RAYNDTDKR
-370 QTILEQYNNVTLD
+370 QTVLEQYNNVTLD
-383 SSAPNY
+383 PTATNY

-394 GDGNTTIDSN
+394 GDGKTTIDSN
-404 GKITTTGDWGN
+404 GKITITGDWGN

-420 RVEMAAAS
+420 RVQMAAAS
-428 DSNPIVAVPFG
+428 DANPVVAVPFG
-439 HDAYTLP
+439 HDAYTIPFATDGDDEAVP
-446 VNAGALDA
+446 V
-454 LIPAVTYNTGS
+454 VTYTTGS
-465 TTAIAGINLLNSD
+465 KDSATKFSGIDLEGNSD
-478 NTIYLKPTPVGATQG
+478 NKFYLNPIPADAGVGNNVA
-493 ANLVFGL
+493 FGL
-500 DNQGG
+500 DAQVG
-505 LTLSAEANATEI
+505 LSLTSNANAIEV
-517 ARRQFTIAFQNGFDG
+517 AKRQFTIAFQGGFDG
-532 LNPTTPS
+532 VNPTTPS

-544 IIASNSQGFDLSE
+544 IIGTNTQGFDLSNS
-557 ATSNGSIAYKRC
+557 AAAGTIAYKRC

-575 VDEWDINLLVLPG
+575 VDEWDINLLVMPG
-588 VTYQQH
+588 VTFAQH
-594 SYVAQLGMDLC
+594 PSVAQLGIDLC

-622 MIGATVS
+622 NIEATVG
-629 AVASLD
+629 AVQALD

>member
-79 VTICRVAGTTGYTEQ
+79 VTICRVAGTDGYTEQ
-94 SPALLTITADGSVK
+94 SPGLLTITADGSVK

-121 TNGTAPIIFSGF
+121 PTDGTSPVIFSGF

-138 PTASATIVGGAVSA
+138 PSASATIVGGVVTAV
-152 ITLTNIGQ
+152 TLTNIGQ

-169 VSGSALATTASVLIF
+169 VSGSSLAATAATLSF
-184 TATTTAAS
+184 TATTTSAS

-203 QTTSFTDSITL
+203 QTTSFTDSITI
-214 TNSTNTSGNFIIS
+214 TNATNTSGNFIIS
-227 GSTLSGS
+227 GSALSGS
-234 YSASVDPIANNSIDD
+234 YSASVDPVSNTSIDD

-276 ASADVQLTILDPQ
+276 ASADVQLTALGDQ
-289 SFSGSY
+289 VFSG
-295 GTGLACGANTPTIQ
+295 GAQGAYTPSIQ

-318 DLFTFYT
+318 DLFTLHT
-325 LADGNVENTRYK
+325 LSDGNVENTRFK
-337 VTIGNIKAA
+337 VTIGNVKAA

-352 DYGSFSVYV
+352 DYGTFSVYV
-361 RAYGDTDKR
+361 RAYNDTDKR

-383 SSAPNY
+383 PNATNY

-394 GDGNTTIDSN
+394 GDGNTTIDNS
-404 GKITTTGDWGN
+404 GKLTITGDWGN

-428 DSNPIVAVPFG
+428 DANPIVAVPFG

-446 VNAGALDA
+446 VSASALDA

-465 TTAIAGINLLNSD
+465 TSVIAGINLLNDD
-478 NTIYLKPTPVGATQG
+478 NKIYLKPIPNGATVG
-493 ANLVFGL
+493 SNVSFGL

-505 LTLSAEANATEI
+505 LSLSSNANAIEV
-517 ARRQFTIAFQNGFDG
+517 AKRQFTIAFQGGFDG
-532 LNPTTPS
+532 LNPTIPS
-539 YKGTN
+539 NKGTL
-544 IIASNSQGFDLSE
+544 ITGTNSQGFDLSVST
-557 ATSNGSIAYKRC
+557 TSGSAAYKKC

-575 VDEWDINLLVLPG
+575 VDEWDINLLVIPG
-588 VTYQQH
+588 VTFEQH
-594 SYVAQLGMDLC
+594 PSVAQLGIDLC

-622 MIGATVS
+622 TIDATVG
-629 AVASLD
+629 AVQALD

-668 YANNDRLAAEWFA
+668 FANNDRLAAEWFA

>member
-79 VTICRVAGTTGYTEQ
+79 VTICRVAGTEGYTD
-94 SPALLTITADGSVK
+94 SDAVYLYASTTN
-108 TISVSGSATGSGY
+108 SGSK
-121 TNGTAPIIFSGF
+121 
-133 TATTQ
+133 
-138 PTASATIVGGAVSA
+138 IVG
-152 ITLTNIGQ
+152 TLFGTENPLD
-160 NVTVTGSIS
+160 TSIS
-169 VSGSALATTASVLIF
+169 TLGS
-184 TATTTAAS
+184 
-192 GAVGIL
+192 
-198 FNTDT
+198 N
-203 QTTSFTDSITL
+203 
-214 TNSTNTSGNFIIS
+214 GNFSID
-227 GSTLSGS
+227 GF
-234 YSASVDPIANNSIDD
+234 SASVVASSTASIDD
-249 VFGTSPL
+249 VFGVSPL
-256 GTKEAYVYGYF
+256 GTKGVYAHTFFKNHGLVINSTTTINAYIQPQDFGFGVTT
-267 ANAAQTYVS
+267 ATTPYV
-276 ASADVQLTILDPQ
+276 
-289 SFSGSY
+289 
-295 GTGLACGANTPTIQ
+295 Q
-309 SQLIGGNRY
+309 SQLIAGERY
-318 DLFTFYT
+318 DLFQFET
-325 LADGNVENTRYK
+325 LAEGNVENKRFK
-337 VTIGNIKAA
+337 VSIGNVKAA

-352 DYGSFSVYV
+352 DYGTFSVYV
-361 RAYGDTDKR
+361 RAYNDTDKR
-370 QTILEQYNNVTLD
+370 QTVLEQYNNVTLD
-383 SSAPNY
+383 SNASNY

-394 GDGNTTIDSN
+394 GDGKTTIDTN
-404 GKITTTGDWGN
+404 GKITITGDWGN

-428 DSNPIVAVPFG
+428 DANPVVAVPFG
-439 HDAYTLP
+439 HDAYTIPFQTDGDDNFVP
-446 VNAGALDA
+446 V
-454 LIPAVTYNTGS
+454 VTYSTGS
-465 TTAIAGINLLNSD
+465 KDSANKFSGIDLEGNSD
-478 NTIYLKPTPVGATQG
+478 NAFYLNPIPNNTGVGNNIA
-493 ANLVFGL
+493 FGL
-500 DNQGG
+500 DTQVG
-505 LTLSAEANATEI
+505 LSLTSNANASEV
-517 ARRQFTIAFQNGFDG
+517 AKRQFTIAFQGGFDG
-532 LNPTTPS
+532 VNPTTPS

-544 IIASNSQGFDLSE
+544 ISGTNSQGFDLSDST
-557 ATSNGSIAYKRC
+557 AAGTIAYKRC

-575 VDEWDINLLVLPG
+575 VDEWDINLLVMPG
-588 VTYQQH
+588 VTYEQH
-594 SYVAQLGMDLC
+594 PSVAQLGIDLC

-616 AAGQDA
+616 ASAQDTN
-622 MIGATVS
+622 IEGTIN
-629 AVASLD
+629 AVTALD

-668 YANNDRLAAEWFA
+668 FANNDRLAAEWFA

-784 GIQQKQGLY
+784 GIQLKQGLY